1 MRGNKGKQL
10 LTFVLKKAQTCDVII
25 GLVFACDKQLG
36 RCRLVKFVLFVSI
49 ISLPFQKST
58 ILVNGASKT
67 IYRRDLREWASLPSP

>member
-36 RCRLVKFVLFVSI
+36 RCRLVKFVSI
-49 ISLPFQKST
+49 FSLPFQKST